1 MIKFTYDETDRAMYR
16 ILFIDLR
23 ETVENVDTL
32 EITYTYNPIQT
43 IVIYSVQTQN
53 NRLTFKR

>member
-1 MIKFTYDETDRAMYR
+1 MIKFTYDGTDRAMYR

-23 ETVENVDTL
+23 ETVENVNTL
-32 EITYTYNPIQT
+32 EITYTYNPIQD